1 MTSLRWGT
9 DAPND
14 AESARERLIEAA
26 EACFERYGVVKTTVE
41 DVAATARVSRATV
54 YRYFADR
61 DELILVVLQRDA
73 GRFLDRLTAVI
84 AGQPDL
90 ASALVDGVLYTI
102 DAVQTDNNLAL
113 LFVPEAVGITTAV
126 AGASE
131 VLFGLTAELLR
142 PFFETARAA
151 GELRAGVDLDD
162 AAEWVQRTVLS
173 LLTFPGPVQRSP
185 EEQRRFLRTFLVPAL
200 VTRHRPEAT
209 APALPRE
216 RAERS

>member
-1 MTSLRWGT
+1 MDADELLAFDVVKRRTIRTIPAPGVHGVLAVPALSRVYASAT
-9 DAPND
+9 DAH
-14 AESARERLIEAA
+14 E
-26 EACFERYGVVKTTVE
+26 
-41 DVAATARVSRATV
+41 
-54 YRYFADR
+54 
-61 DELILVVLQRDA
+61 
-73 GRFLDRLTAVI
+73 
-84 AGQPDL
+84 
-90 ASALVDGVLYTI
+90 LYTI

>member
-14 AESARERLIEAA
+14 AESARQRLIEAA
-26 EACFERYGVVKTTVE
+26 EACFERYGVAKTTVE
-41 DVAATARVSRATV
+41 DVATTARVSRATV

-73 GRFLDRLTAVI
+73 GRFLDRLTTVI

-90 ASALVDGVLYTI
+90 ASALVEGVLYTI
-102 DAVQTDNNLAL
+102 DAVRTDDNLAM

-142 PFFETARAA
+142 PVFEAASAA

-162 AAEWVQRTVLS
+162 AAEWVQRAVLS
-173 LLTFPGPVQRSP
+173 LLTFPGPVERSP
-185 EEQRRFLRTFLVPAL
+185 EELRRFLRTFLVPA
-200 VTRHRPEAT
+200 VVARQP
-209 APALPRE
+209 E
-216 RAERS
+216 RAERT